1 MTDLLR
7 TLFGSPATTVAL
19 LLLLIWIW
27 RRILLKQRTLRQQVS
42 AKEAEGARLKAEGE
56 RLKSQIAELRSELG
70 ELEDRA

>member
-19 LLLLIWIW
+19 LVLLTWVW
-27 RRILLKQRTLRQQVS
+27 RRILRNSRELRRLRQK
-42 AKEAEGARLKAEGE
+42 ANAIEAEGE

-70 ELEDRA
+70 ELEDQA